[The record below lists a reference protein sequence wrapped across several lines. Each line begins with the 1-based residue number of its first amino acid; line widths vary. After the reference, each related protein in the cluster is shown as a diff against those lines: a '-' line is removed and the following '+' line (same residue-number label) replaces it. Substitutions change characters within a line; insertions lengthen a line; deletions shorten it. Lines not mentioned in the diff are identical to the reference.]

1 MVLPKN
7 LRISETAVTRNL
19 DGESV
24 ILNIDSGI
32 YFGLDEVGTRVW
44 QLIEEVGDVESILR
58 VLQDEYDE
66 APDVIRADV
75 EGLLALLIDK
85 RLVTSGGPESA

>member
-1 MVLPKN
+1 MVLPN
-7 LRISETAVTRNL
+7 TLRISEAAVTRDL

-24 ILNIDSGI
+24 ILNVDSGI

-44 QLIEEVGDVESILR
+44 QLIEELGDLESILR

-66 APDVIRADV
+66 TPDVIRADV
-75 EGLLALLIDK
+75 EALLAVLVEK
-85 RLVTSGGPESA
+85 RLVTSGRGEGA